1 MLSKILFELKS
12 LIACLE
18 ACSRISWVLLYQ
30 ALPRSKPPVK
40 LGSKKLMDGPR
51 PHIRNSPRPT
61 SALECHAGANLT
73 SEHRYKND
81 LLHQSLLR
89 KLLAAM
95 KAYRYDCETFKLH
108 VADVPIPTPG
118 AGQALIRV
126 EAAGLCHSDTNLL
139 KGVVRLPHKQP
150 ITLGHEVAGT
160 IIQLGPE
167 RAPHGTSAWNS
178 PPTPQPSSSFKPG
191 DRIAVAQ
198 VAHPL
203 SPLNWVASIG
213 LGHDGGYAPF
223 ALAHVDRLVPIPP
236 GVSFAQAA
244 SATDAISTAYHA
256 IATTGAVGPG
266 MTVGVIG
273 LGGLGM
279 SGLHVAALRGAA
291 VYGVDVN
298 VGKFGEARA
307 KGAVA
312 CAASIKEFKD
322 VVFDVVVDFVGVT
335 VTTRS
340 AIDAVREGGTVV
352 LVGLGESSV
361 RIPSARMVSKG
372 VALLGSIGASLGDLK
387 EVLGLIEEGRLKP
400 TLIEVPFG
408 EVETA
413 LWSLDRNEV
422 AGRLYTCPGK
432 ESSVL
437 KSNL

>member
-1 MLSKILFELKS
+1 
-12 LIACLE
+12 
-18 ACSRISWVLLYQ
+18 
-30 ALPRSKPPVK
+30 
-40 LGSKKLMDGPR
+40 
-51 PHIRNSPRPT
+51 
-61 SALECHAGANLT
+61 
-73 SEHRYKND
+73 
-81 LLHQSLLR
+81 
-89 KLLAAM
+89 M
-95 KAYRYDCETFKLH
+95 KAYRYDCETFKLG
-108 VADVPIPTPG
+108 VADVPMPTPG

-160 IIQLGPE
+160 VIQLGPA
-167 RAPHGTSAWNS
+167 APATSANS
-178 PPTPQPSSSFKPG
+178 PTPQPSFKPG
-191 DRIAVAQ
+191 DRVAVAQ

-223 ALAHVDRLVPIPP
+223 ALAYVDRLVPIPP

-256 IATTGAVGPG
+256 IVTTGAVSPG

-279 SGLHVAALRGAA
+279 NGLQVAALRGAT

-298 VGKFGEARA
+298 VAKFGEARA
-307 KGAVA
+307 KGAAA
-312 CAASIKEFKD
+312 CAASIKELKD
-322 VVFDVVVDFVGVT
+322 VVFDVVVDFVGMT

-372 VALLGSIGASLGDLK
+372 VALLGSIGASLEDLR
-387 EVLGLIEEGRLKP
+387 EVLGLIEDGKLKP
-400 TLIEVPFG
+400 TLTEVPFG
-408 EVETA
+408 EVEAA
-413 LWSLDRNEV
+413 LWLLDRNEV

>member
-1 MLSKILFELKS
+1 
-12 LIACLE
+12 
-18 ACSRISWVLLYQ
+18 
-30 ALPRSKPPVK
+30 
-40 LGSKKLMDGPR
+40 
-51 PHIRNSPRPT
+51 
-61 SALECHAGANLT
+61 
-73 SEHRYKND
+73 
-81 LLHQSLLR
+81 
-89 KLLAAM
+89 M
-95 KAYRYDCETFKLH
+95 KAYRYDCETFKLG

-160 IIQLGPE
+160 VIQLGPQ
-167 RAPHGTSAWNS
+167 RVPDHTSANTA
-178 PPTPQPSSSFKPG
+178 TPQPLSFKPG
-191 DRIAVAQ
+191 DRVAVAQ

-213 LGHDGGYAPF
+213 LGHDGGYAPYT
-223 ALAHVDRLVPIPP
+223 LAYVDRLVPIPP

-256 IATTGAVGPG
+256 MVTTGAVGPG

-279 SGLHVAALRGAA
+279 NGLQVAALRGAT

-298 VGKFGEARA
+298 VVKFGEARA
-307 KGAVA
+307 KGAAA
-312 CAASIKEFKD
+312 CAASIKELKD
-322 VVFDVVVDFVGVT
+322 VVFDIVVDFVGMT

-372 VALLGSIGASLGDLK
+372 VALLGSIGASLEDLR
-387 EVLGLIEEGRLKP
+387 EVLCLIEDGKLKP
-400 TLIEVPFG
+400 TLTEVPFG
-408 EVETA
+408 EVEAA

>member
-1 MLSKILFELKS
+1 
-12 LIACLE
+12 
-18 ACSRISWVLLYQ
+18 
-30 ALPRSKPPVK
+30 
-40 LGSKKLMDGPR
+40 
-51 PHIRNSPRPT
+51 
-61 SALECHAGANLT
+61 
-73 SEHRYKND
+73 
-81 LLHQSLLR
+81 
-89 KLLAAM
+89 M
-95 KAYRYDCETFKLH
+95 KAYRYDCETFKLGL
-108 VADVPIPTPG
+108 ADVPIPTPG

-160 IIQLGPE
+160 VVQLGPDSTL
-167 RAPHGTSAWNS
+167 ANTDA
-178 PPTPQPSSSFKPG
+178 TPQPSSSFKPG
-191 DRIAVAQ
+191 DRVAVAQ

-203 SPLNWVASIG
+203 SPHNWVTSIG

-223 ALAHVDRLVPIPP
+223 AIAYVDRLVPIPP

-256 IATTGAVGPG
+256 VATTGAVGPG
-266 MTVGVIG
+266 MTVGVVG

-279 SGLHVAALRGAA
+279 NGLQVAALRGAT

-298 VGKFGEARA
+298 VGKFEEARA
-307 KGAVA
+307 KGATA

-322 VVFDVVVDFVGVT
+322 VVFDAVVDFVGVT

-422 AGRLYTCPGK
+422 SGRLYTCPGK